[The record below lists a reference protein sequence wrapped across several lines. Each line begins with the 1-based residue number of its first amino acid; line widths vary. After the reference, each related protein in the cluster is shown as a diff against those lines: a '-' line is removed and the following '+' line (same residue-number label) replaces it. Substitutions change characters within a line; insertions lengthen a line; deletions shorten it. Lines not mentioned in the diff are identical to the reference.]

1 MSINEEELLQKYLQ
15 GNCTPEEKAIV
26 ENWYLRSSAS
36 MEDTLPEPN
45 YEKLK
50 AEIWNALPPT
60 RRGKILTLR
69 IAAAAASVIL
79 VVGLCFISLKKP
91 AVQDNLAKTRDIAP
105 GSNQATLTL
114 ANGQKITLTS
124 HLNGTL
130 AQQGNT
136 LVKVDNGKAISYT
149 VTNNHNAAEAVAYNT
164 LSTARGQQSPY
175 PLILA
180 DGTKVWLDAAST
192 ITFPTTFNGK
202 ERLVTVTGE
211 AYFEVTHHAAQPFKV
226 KVKQQTI
233 EDIGT
238 MFNIN
243 AYDDETSIKTTLV
256 EGSIKVSNSKHE
268 AILKPGQQ
276 AEQFSDRND
285 IVLHTVNVDDMM
297 AWKNNYFSFDGDNLE
312 SILRRVS
319 RWYDV
324 DIVYEDTSVKN
335 KFFGGTV
342 SRFAHVSSVLK
353 TLELTRA
360 AHFKLEGRKIIV
372 TQ

>member
-1 MSINEEELLQKYLQ
+1 MSNNEEELLQKYLQ
-15 GNCTPEEKAIV
+15 GNCTPEEKAVV

-36 MEDTLPEPN
+36 TEDMLPEPD

-50 AEIWNALPPT
+50 SEIWSVLPPS
-60 RRGKILTLR
+60 RRGRILTLR
-69 IAAAAASVIL
+69 VAAAAASVIL
-79 VVGLCFISLKKP
+79 VLGIYFIAIKKP
-91 AVQDNLAKTRDIAP
+91 TLPNTLAKTIDIAP
-105 GSNQATLTL
+105 GTNQATLTL
-114 ANGQKITLTS
+114 ANGHKIILTT
-124 HLNGTL
+124 HLNGTV

-136 LVKVDNGKAISYT
+136 VVKVNNGKAISYT
-149 VTNNHNAAEAVAYNT
+149 ATDKPISGGEVAYNT

-192 ITFPTTFNGK
+192 ITFPTAFNGK
-202 ERLVTVTGE
+202 ERFVTVTGE
-211 AYFEVTHHAAQPFKV
+211 AYFEVTHNAAQPFKV

-238 MFNIN
+238 MFNVS
-243 AYDDETSIKTTLV
+243 AYDDETTLKTTLV
-256 EGSIKVSNSKHE
+256 EGSIKVSNHKHE
-268 AILKPGQQ
+268 VILKPGQQ
-276 AEQFSDRND
+276 AEQSADRND
-285 IVLHTVNVDDMM
+285 IVLHTVNVDDIM

-312 SILRRVS
+312 SILRKVS

-324 DIVYEDTSVKN
+324 DIVYENTSVKH

-342 SRFAHVSSVLK
+342 SRFSNVSSVLK
-353 TLELTRA
+353 TIELTRA

-372 TQ
+372 SQ

>member
-1 MSINEEELLQKYLQ
+1 MSNNEEELLQKYLQ

-45 YEKLK
+45 YERLK
-50 AEIWNALPPT
+50 TEIWNALPPN
-60 RRGKILTLR
+60 RGGSVLTLR
-69 IAAAAASVIL
+69 IAAVAASVIL
-79 VVGLCFISLKKP
+79 IVGLYFIAIRKP
-91 AVQDNLAKTRDIAP
+91 ATPGSLAKTTDIAP

-114 ANGQKITLTS
+114 ANGRKITLTS

-136 LVKVDNGKAISYT
+136 VVKVDNGKAISYT
-149 VTNNHNAAEAVAYNT
+149 AAGNDNAADEVVYNT

-180 DGTKVWLDAAST
+180 DGTRVWLDAAST
-192 ITFPTTFNGK
+192 ITFPTTFKGK
-202 ERLVTVTGE
+202 ERLVKVTGE
-211 AYFEVTHHAAQPFKV
+211 VYFEVTHHAAQPFKV

-243 AYDDETSIKTTLV
+243 AYDDEASIKTTLV
-256 EGSIKVSNSKHE
+256 EGSIKVSSPEQE

-276 AEQFSDRND
+276 AEQFAGHHDM
-285 IVLHTVNVDDMM
+285 VLHTVNVDDIL

-324 DIVYEDTSVKN
+324 DIVYENPSVKN